1 MIQKNLKSISG
12 LTLIEILIGIVV
24 SSIMMAAIYTTYSI
38 VNNTYGQV
46 LEKAK
51 VCKSSRDLI
60 EVLIRDIRMSGF
72 KYFLGIVTNLLKI
85 EKLEKDLIALEN
97 ALKIGFSLN

>member
-1 MIQKNLKSISG
+1 MKRKNFKSIAG

-38 VNNTYGQV
+38 VNTTYSQV

-51 VCKSSRDLI
+51 VSRSSRDII
-60 EVLIRDIRMSGF
+60 ELLIRD
-72 KYFLGIVTNLLKI
+72 
-85 EKLEKDLIALEN
+85 
-97 ALKIGFSLN
+97 

>member
-51 VCKSSRDLI
+51 VSKSSRDLI

-72 KYFLGIVTNLLKI
+72 KYFLGKMI
-85 EKLEKDLIALEN
+85 
-97 ALKIGFSLN
+97 

>member
-51 VCKSSRDLI
+51 VSKSSRDLI
-60 EVLIRDIRMSGF
+60 EVLIRDSRM
-72 KYFLGIVTNLLKI
+72 
-85 EKLEKDLIALEN
+85 
-97 ALKIGFSLN
+97 